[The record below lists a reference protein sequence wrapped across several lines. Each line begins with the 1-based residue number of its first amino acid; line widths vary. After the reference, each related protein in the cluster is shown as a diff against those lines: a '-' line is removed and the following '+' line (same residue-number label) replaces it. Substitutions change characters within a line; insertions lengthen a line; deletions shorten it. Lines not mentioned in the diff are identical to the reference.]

1 MSIARVCSSY
11 THIHTPLPF
20 LIFCVPF
27 HTNSS
32 THSRKTIDVNVFFC
46 FLKMFRGCCNSTHLE
61 YWLYEKNIQ
70 QKNNSRE
77 LKQTQK
83 QHIREACLL
92 AFEMDFD
99 FFCNLLLFCCF
110 YSLFA
115 KCTIRHVYDRQ
126 SVTHFA
132 TFFSLSIWQRER
144 CIVINY
150 GSSGQ

>member
-99 FFCNLLLFCCF
+99 FFAICCCSAAF
-110 YSLFA
+110 IAFLRNAQFA
-115 KCTIRHVYDRQ
+115 MCMTGKVLHILQH
-126 SVTHFA
+126 
-132 TFFSLSIWQRER
+132 FSLYQF
-144 CIVINY
+144 
-150 GSSGQ
+150 GSVSDVQ